1 MVARQR
7 TCKAAARVASCRMKA
22 TTLGKATIL
31 ALCISAVLPSAASA
45 DPKKRKEDKMLIQSS
60 QERYVRVTG
69 SHIPQKVQVRSIG
82 TTTPY
87 NLRIYT
93 RRELES
99 TGRGTVAGALA
110 LDPSITISG
119 NY

>member
-1 MVARQR
+1 M
-7 TCKAAARVASCRMKA
+7 
-22 TTLGKATIL
+22 KATIL
-31 ALCISAVLPSAASA
+31 AKALVLAVGVSAFLSATAGA
-45 DPKKRKEDKMLIQSS
+45 DPNNRRTEKTLVQDS

-69 SHIPQKVQVRSIG
+69 SNIPQKVQLRSIG

-99 TGRGTVAGALA
+99 RGTGTVAGGLA
-110 LDPSITISG
+110 LDPSIRISG

>member
-1 MVARQR
+1 
-7 TCKAAARVASCRMKA
+7 MKP
-22 TTLGKATIL
+22 TIL
-31 ALCISAVLPSAASA
+31 VKAIAVALGITAVLSATASA
-45 DPKKRKEDKMLIQSS
+45 DPKSRRAEKILVQDS

-69 SHIPQKVQVRSIG
+69 SNIPQKVQLRSIG

-99 TGRGTVAGALA
+99 RGTGTVAGGLA
-110 LDPSITISG
+110 LDPSIRISG
-119 NY
+119 SY

>member
-1 MVARQR
+1 
-7 TCKAAARVASCRMKA
+7 MKA
-22 TTLGKATIL
+22 SIVVQ
-31 ALCISAVLPSAASA
+31 AVLLSLGASVILPAAASA
-45 DPKKRKEDKMLIQSS
+45 GPKNRRMEKMLMQGSP
-60 QERYVRVTG
+60 ERYVRVTG
-69 SHIPQKVQVRSIG
+69 SNIPQKVELRSIG

-99 TGRGTVAGALA
+99 RGMGTAAGGLA
-110 LDPSITISG
+110 LDPSLHISG

>member
-1 MVARQR
+1 M
-7 TCKAAARVASCRMKA
+7 
-22 TTLGKATIL
+22 TTRIL
-31 ALCISAVLPSAASA
+31 TTAAVLTFCAATLVPSTASA
-45 DPKKRKEDKMLIQSS
+45 DPKRGQREKMLVQNPE
-60 QERYVRVTG
+60 ERYVRVTG
-69 SHIPQKVQVRSIG
+69 SHIPQKIQLRSIG

-99 TGRGTVAGALA
+99 RGTGTVAGGLA
-110 LDPSITISG
+110 MDPSIRIQG

>member
-1 MVARQR
+1 
-7 TCKAAARVASCRMKA
+7 MKA
-22 TTLGKATIL
+22 PIL
-31 ALCISAVLPSAASA
+31 AKAIVLTVCMSALFSSAAKA
-45 DPKKRKEDKMLIQSS
+45 DPKNRRTEKMLIQDST
-60 QERYVRVTG
+60 ERYVRVTG
-69 SHIPQKVQVRSIG
+69 SNIPQKVQLRSIG

-99 TGRGTVAGALA
+99 TGRGSVAGGLA
-110 LDPSITISG
+110 LDPSILISG

>member
-1 MVARQR
+1 M
-7 TCKAAARVASCRMKA
+7 
-22 TTLGKATIL
+22 KATIL
-31 ALCISAVLPSAASA
+31 VRAMVLGLGVSILLPAVVNA
-45 DPKKRKEDKMLIQSS
+45 DPKSRRTEKMLVQDS

-69 SHIPQKVQVRSIG
+69 SNIPQKVQLRSIG

-99 TGRGTVAGALA
+99 RGTGTVAGGLA
-110 LDPSITISG
+110 LDPSVRISG

>member
-1 MVARQR
+1 M
-7 TCKAAARVASCRMKA
+7 
-22 TTLGKATIL
+22 KATIL
-31 ALCISAVLPSAASA
+31 AKALVLAVGVGAFLSATAGA
-45 DPKKRKEDKMLIQSS
+45 DPNNRRTEKTLVQDS

-69 SHIPQKVQVRSIG
+69 SNIPQKVQLRSIG

-99 TGRGTVAGALA
+99 RGTGTVAGGLA
-110 LDPSITISG
+110 LDPSIRISG

>member
-1 MVARQR
+1 M
-7 TCKAAARVASCRMKA
+7 
-22 TTLGKATIL
+22 KATIL
-31 ALCISAVLPSAASA
+31 VKAMVLAIGASA
-45 DPKKRKEDKMLIQSS
+45 LLPAAESAEPKSRRTEKTLVQDS

-69 SHIPQKVQVRSIG
+69 SHIPQKVQLRSIG

-87 NLRIYT
+87 NVRIYT

-99 TGRGTVAGALA
+99 RGTGTVAGGLA
-110 LDPSITISG
+110 LDPSIRISG

>member
-1 MVARQR
+1 MKR
-7 TCKAAARVASCRMKA
+7 TILA
-22 TTLGKATIL
+22 KATIL
-31 ALCISAVLPSAASA
+31 ALCAGAVFTATANA
-45 DPKKRKEDKMLIQSS
+45 GPKNRRSEKMLVQDST
-60 QERYVRVTG
+60 ERYVRVTG
-69 SHIPQKVQVRSIG
+69 SNIPQKVQLRSIG

-99 TGRGTVAGALA
+99 TGRGSVAGGLA
-110 LDPSITISG
+110 LDPSIRISG